1 MGWDDISNSFC
12 PVARALALVGD
23 RWTMS
28 ILMELVR
35 GEHRFDGLQAQTGM
49 SSHLL
54 STRLKR
60 MEHDGLIERRAYS
73 ERPPRYEYHSTK
85 KGRELDPLLM
95 MLRTWGRKWE
105 GDCPDGQPATT
116 LRDKATGAV
125 VDDLSQLSGRAGDFT
140 FDLLEATPGP
150 MFVAER
156 AGRKAAFAARPQKK
170 WRSPPANLHTGRAAP
185 PKLRHLVHT
194 SFFCANVLAGP
205 ECKRIFAT
213 SAGVTAAAR
222 LPHDARS

>member
-73 ERPPRYEYHSTK
+73 EHPPRYEYHSTK

-150 MFVAER
+150 MFAAER
-156 AGRKAAFAARPQKK
+156 AGRKAAFAARPEKPPAPEPVPA
-170 WRSPPANLHTGRAAP
+170 SPPKRRAKAAP
-185 PKLRHLVHT
+185 MAAVAVKPAAKPAPAKKV
-194 SFFCANVLAGP
+194 A
-205 ECKRIFAT
+205 
-213 SAGVTAAAR
+213 VTASKPAHRTRRAT
-222 LPHDARS
+222 